1 MKEKRKP
8 DRASPMNCMDETTKN
23 SIHIEPAVKVE
34 TADEWSR
41 LFERYDVTETAW
53 IGADGIFSFAL
64 DGNDALASATDRTK
78 TFFIF
83 SDTLFGTTSEDGR
96 KAVREAMPNHT
107 SAILEGNKPDAA
119 RRRFV
124 WGKGGSCT
132 LDINDLGDNKKK
144 NLVGAPK
151 WFTDGLVLGDQ
162 LYLFC
167 YTPIGLSNDRVDMA
181 VFPVVEGN
189 VDYQHYSLIEPIP
202 QLCMLTPQGE
212 LAMDYGYAV
221 HVNTREAGAPDPD
234 GYVYIYGGGSDQS
247 GYVSRIKAEDFPDF
261 SKLTYFNGSGWSANM
276 ADSAAVIRGISR
288 EYSVTPIPVGPKAG
302 KYIAVFMEGCVSGDI
317 AYAIADTPYG
327 PFGETVRFYR
337 APEAGEKVLDAEGKE
352 DTVFTYNAKAHPH
365 LSEGSRLLIS
375 YNTNVWNGD
384 NTPYCYHPR
393 FIWLDLQTI

>member
-1 MKEKRKP
+1 M
-8 DRASPMNCMDETTKN
+8 DFMDETMKN
-23 SIHIEPAVKVE
+23 SIRTEPAVKVE
-34 TADEWSR
+34 AADEWSR

-53 IGADGIFSFAL
+53 IGADGIYSFAL
-64 DGNDALASATDRTK
+64 DGNDAFASATDCTK

-83 SDTLFGTTSEDGR
+83 SDTLFGTASKDGK

-119 RRRFV
+119 RLRFV
-124 WGKGGSCT
+124 WGKEGSCT
-132 LDINDLGDNKKK
+132 LDMNDLNDNEKK

-151 WFTDGLVLGDQ
+151 WFTDGLVLGDT

-167 YTPIGLSNDRVDMA
+167 YTPIGLINNSVDMA
-181 VFPVVEGN
+181 VFPIVEGN
-189 VDYQHYSLIEPIP
+189 ADYEHSSLIEPIP
-202 QLCMLTPQGE
+202 QLCMLTPKGE
-212 LAMDYGYAV
+212 LAIDYGYAV
-221 HVNTREAGAPDPD
+221 HVNTKEAGAPAPD
-234 GYVYIYGGGSDQS
+234 GYIYIYGGGRDYN

-261 SKLTYFNGSGWSANM
+261 SHLRYFDGSGWSMNP
-276 ADSAAVIRGISR
+276 ADSAPVIRGISR

-302 KYIAVFMEGCVSGDI
+302 KYIAVFMDQCVSGDI

-337 APEAGEKVLDAEGKE
+337 VPEAGETVQDAQGKE

-393 FIWLDLQTI
+393 FIWLDLKTI